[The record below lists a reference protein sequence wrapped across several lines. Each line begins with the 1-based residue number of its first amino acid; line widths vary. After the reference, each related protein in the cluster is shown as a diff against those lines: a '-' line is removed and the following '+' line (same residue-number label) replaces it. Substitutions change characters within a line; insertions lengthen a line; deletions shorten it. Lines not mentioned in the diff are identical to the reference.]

1 MPSTSSQRRIAP
13 IPPENSHLVDL
24 AHTLKN
30 ETVNGTLKTT
40 KAVHSVFHDFK
51 IFLNRGNVIDLATGI
66 VMGTAFTAIVQS
78 LVNDIFLP
86 VVSLASPTSQLSSQY
101 TLLRCPRDPRGPT
114 KPCNKTMYITPAAA
128 RTAGAITWNWGQ
140 FVQEVVN
147 FIIISFIV
155 STSSSKTDEDALL
168 MSYLA
173 VYTRAFRRN
182 EPAGPVDKKD
192 CPLCTKAIPIKAI
205 RCPEC
210 CADLP
215 NEPEKNEKPM
225 TEDDDSGNQDVE
237 VLEMTDTGPKR

>member
-86 VVSLASPTSQLSSQY
+86 VVSLSSPTSQLSSQY
-101 TLLRCPRDPRGPT
+101 ILLRCPRDPRGPT

-155 STSSSKTDEDALL
+155 FFIIK
-168 MSYLA
+168 M
-173 VYTRAFRRN
+173 YTRAFRRN